1 MTAKA
6 AIIAIAFACALAGAG
21 LVFARDP
28 QSESPVTAESRR
40 ARPIPQLQRCSS
52 ARASPP
58 ERIESDRPG
67 GERDQ
72 PMKQVLTVIELHAEI
87 VGRERTKRCERGV
100 ERGRGE
106 HEGKRIAR
114 LEEADIGP
122 GCAP

>member
-1 MTAKA
+1 MSSKA
-6 AIIAIAFACALAGAG
+6 LSPSSGKERRQRDRGAR
-21 LVFARDP
+21 FR
-28 QSESPVTAESRR
+28 SCNRR
-40 ARPIPQLQRCSS
+40 SS
-52 ARASPP
+52 APASPP
-58 ERIESDRPG
+58 ERIEPDRPG

-72 PMKQVLTVIELHAEI
+72 PMKQVLPVIELHAEI

-100 ERGRGE
+100 ERGRGD